1 MIKEAHRHLPAL
13 LLHKLNQTSHRLRS
27 KKLVKFDPTNSDF
40 CILHAQHVYKSQ
52 RCGELTAVCCVLC
65 TMQYSHLTIA
75 RLPSFHLAAHMNL
88 S

>member
-52 RCGELTAVCCVLC
+52 CCGE
-65 TMQYSHLTIA
+65 
-75 RLPSFHLAAHMNL
+75 
-88 S
+88 